1 MGVVFRTLKFP
12 GKFMEN
18 ITPPYFVKTPPEGRG
33 VTEGDPMG
41 GIPIGVK

>member
-1 MGVVFRTLKFP
+1 MGCVFRTVKLP

-33 VTEGDPMG
+33 DT
-41 GIPIGVK
+41 